1 MPAVSLAP
9 AALRQLATLL
19 FSVANKPLAVC
30 AWLVHGAAVPLNL
43 YRPKSDKRN
52 LDRRIVYCFMAALLF
67 SRFSAAKRKEDG
79 REGLDVRIQIG
90 DELLTLASDCEGG
103 DCLVASRVGLRLES
117 RFSFFEIVIAF
128 SGDSLLKRMRMAQR
142 DSALFTVTPRSVS
155 VLALMFLLLAAF
167 FGLLNGQKAKALR
180 TTTATSRPLASALPS
195 PGSGAQQQGKAANT
209 EERAA
214 KAEAALAQAGKVK
227 ADLQGKLDASQ
238 QEIAALRQRAAET
251 NESAAGTPPASAEN
265 AQRADLQSQVDDL
278 RRQLEGAEKEKALLA
293 EKLQDAPERA
303 AQPKEAAKAESKK
316 RRDRETATPQ
326 RETVSS
332 HRAGV
337 HGTVLAYNQAYNF
350 VVLNLGAR
358 NGVEPKS
365 EMLVLRDGTL
375 IGKIR
380 ISSVEPATAIGDIIT
395 NSLARGVEVQPG
407 DSVIY
412 AGTSP

>member
-1 MPAVSLAP
+1 
-9 AALRQLATLL
+9 
-19 FSVANKPLAVC
+19 
-30 AWLVHGAAVPLNL
+30 
-43 YRPKSDKRN
+43 
-52 LDRRIVYCFMAALLF
+52 
-67 SRFSAAKRKEDG
+67 
-79 REGLDVRIQIG
+79 
-90 DELLTLASDCEGG
+90 
-103 DCLVASRVGLRLES
+103 LEI
-117 RFSFFEIVIAF
+117 RSFLEILIAF
-128 SGDSLLKRMRMAQR
+128 FADSLLKRTRMAQR
-142 DSALFTVTPRSVS
+142 ESALFTVTPRSVS
-155 VLALMFLLLAAF
+155 VMALVFLLLAAF

-180 TTTATSRPLASALPS
+180 TTAATPRPAAPALPDT
-195 PGSGAQQQGKAANT
+195 GSGAQQQGKAANT

-214 KAEAALAQAGKVK
+214 KAEAALAQAEKDK
-227 ADLQGKLDASQ
+227 ADLQGKLNATQ
-238 QEIAALRQRAAET
+238 QEIAALRQRAES
-251 NESAAGTPPASAEN
+251 NESASGSAPAPTEN
-265 AQRADLQSQVDDL
+265 AQHADLQSQVDDL
-278 RRQLEGAEKEKALLA
+278 RHQLEGAEKEKALLA
-293 EKLQDAPERA
+293 EKLQEAQERA
-303 AQPKEAAKAESKK
+303 AQPKEAAKAETKK
-316 RRDRETATPQ
+316 RRDRETATSQ

-358 NGVEPKS
+358 NGVEPNS